1 MVAGSD
7 LIVRRRETSEI
18 SQSFDRPHRKLHI
31 VGDFP
36 WLPAVFLSSAIVS
49 EVCLSP
55 PDLIFSVVLFRTAAS
70 YISLACVVVM
80 L

>member
-7 LIVRRRETSEI
+7 LIETSEI
-18 SQSFDRPHRKLHI
+18 SLKASTADRPHRKLHI

-70 YISLACVVVM
+70 YISLASVVVM